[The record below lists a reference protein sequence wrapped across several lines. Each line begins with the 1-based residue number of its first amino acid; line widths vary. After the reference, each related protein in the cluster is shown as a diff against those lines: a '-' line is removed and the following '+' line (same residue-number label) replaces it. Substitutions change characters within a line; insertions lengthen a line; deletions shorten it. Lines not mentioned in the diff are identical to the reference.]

1 MSGHKQ
7 ISKAIESFAP
17 YAEKLP
23 GVVII
28 HQLEPFTPCFMTSNG
43 LELLGINKEE
53 LLEIGTDYHNR
64 FFNNDDM
71 EDYLMKLDNLLN
83 TSDIKETFTF
93 FQQVKLKAREEWVW
107 HVAST
112 KVFLKNE
119 KDEPSHI
126 ITIALPIDGL
136 KHIPNK
142 AERLLAENEFYIM
155 NSEKYK
161 SLGKRAKKVLQ
172 LVALGKSSQ
181 EIAEELF
188 ISVETVKSHR
198 KMIKQKL
205 GINSVYEFT
214 LYANAFD
221 LI

>member
-1 MSGHKQ
+1 LSDHKQ

-126 ITIALPIDGL
+126 ITIALPINGL